1 MTCTN
6 AQNACKGR
14 SEVVVLYIELGALLL
29 DLVRAAEH
37 AVNGCEVVSAR
48 EDGLGASLGGVV
60 LLQVSLLTE
69 VAHLQNLSA
78 T

>member
-1 MTCTN
+1 MLRMHAKEEAKWWC
-6 AQNACKGR
+6 CI
-14 SEVVVLYIELGALLL
+14 SSPDALLL
-29 DLVRAAEH
+29 DLVRTAEH
-37 AVNGCEVVSAR
+37 AVDAGEVVCAR
-48 EDGLGASLGGVV
+48 EDGLGASLGGVI